1 MGDPNTSATSSKL
14 RLAALNLTRRAN
26 GGWKVQLHGGKAAA
40 SVQLEQ
46 LAVERMTLPVSQTL
60 FWYFFINCG
69 KILTVSMVTWTSK
82 HYHGYCEHLSMLTVS
97 SRSLLVSSINTRPA
111 LAFPFSGLLIAWDRA
126 AALSHGEHDF
136 SKLIFHCCHAGAST
150 RTRSVTHTGSWPL
163 VWGST
168 SSAVTRLSWLLLRQL
183 MYKRSAAQLTSS
195 EAETLM

>member
-1 MGDPNTSATSSKL
+1 MLL
-14 RLAALNLTRRAN
+14 R
-26 GGWKVQLHGGKAAA
+26 VD
-40 SVQLEQ
+40 
-46 LAVERMTLPVSQTL
+46 
-60 FWYFFINCG
+60 FFINCG
-69 KILTVSMVTWTSK
+69 KMLTVSMVTWTSK

-136 SKLIFHCCHAGAST
+136 SKLIFHCYHAGAST

-168 SSAVTRLSWLLLRQL
+168 SSAVTQLSWLLLRQL
-183 MYKRSAAQLTSS
+183 MYKHSAAQLTSS
-195 EAETLM
+195 EAETLMSDWVVLCPSVTQSLCTLSISFSNTTFPYEQKMLWK